1 MWRLLIFLYRFK
13 LIAHVKDDNGEANF
27 LLFDANAQQIV
38 RHSAAELYDE
48 VLLCNIIVHQLT
60 E

>member
-1 MWRLLIFLYRFK
+1 MTFNIFVFRFK
-13 LIAHVKDDNGEANF
+13 LIAHVKDDSGEANF

-48 VLLCNIIVHQLT
+48 VFL
-60 E
+60 